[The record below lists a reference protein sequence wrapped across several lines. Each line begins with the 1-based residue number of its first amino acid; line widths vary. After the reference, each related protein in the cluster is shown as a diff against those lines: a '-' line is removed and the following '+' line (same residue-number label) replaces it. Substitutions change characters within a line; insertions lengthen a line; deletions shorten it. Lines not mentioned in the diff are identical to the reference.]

1 LETLSESRRRRRRRE
16 VHKPRNRILWC
27 GGPIFTHP
35 GFPVSLTKKDRMR
48 EMTTLTLHS
57 MRENTDQLE
66 REKQNPH
73 KLRNPT
79 NSSSERE
86 VGGKKLTR

>member
-1 LETLSESRRRRRRRE
+1 M
-16 VHKPRNRILWC
+16 
-27 GGPIFTHP
+27 
-35 GFPVSLTKKDRMR
+35 SLTKKDRMR

-57 MRENTDQLE
+57 MRDNTDQLE
-66 REKQNPH
+66 REKKKNPH

>member
-1 LETLSESRRRRRRRE
+1 LETLSESRRRRRRRRRRRE

-27 GGPIFTHP
+27 SGPIFTHP

-57 MRENTDQLE
+57 MRDNTDQLE
-66 REKQNPH
+66 REKKKTPQIKKPH
-73 KLRNPT
+73 KFFF
-79 NSSSERE
+79 
-86 VGGKKLTR
+86 

>member
-1 LETLSESRRRRRRRE
+1 M
-16 VHKPRNRILWC
+16 
-27 GGPIFTHP
+27 
-35 GFPVSLTKKDRMR
+35 SLTKKDRMR